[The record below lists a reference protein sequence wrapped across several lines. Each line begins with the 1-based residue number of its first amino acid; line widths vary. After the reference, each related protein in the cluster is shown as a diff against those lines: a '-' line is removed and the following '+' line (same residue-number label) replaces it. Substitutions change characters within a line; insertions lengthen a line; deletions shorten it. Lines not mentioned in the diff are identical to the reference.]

1 MGYVIF
7 RSFDNYIY
15 ANILLLRLKNE
26 GIDCYIKDENTIT
39 IDPLLSPALG
49 GMKLMVSAADL
60 LKAHAILDEFEEK
73 YLQTL
78 ACPSCGR
85 SGTFQRIVKKLPS
98 GGFLSGIISR
108 LISGSEDSSTVIYRC
123 HNCGFFTKDISS
135 IPEKD
140 F

>member
-1 MGYVIF
+1 MNHVIF

-49 GMKLMVSAADL
+49 GMKLMVSETDL
-60 LKAHAILDEFEEK
+60 PRANAILDEFEEA
-73 YLQTL
+73 YLKSL
-78 ACPSCGR
+78 ACPNCGR
-85 SGTFQRIVKKLPS
+85 NTFQRIVKNLSSPS
-98 GGFLSGIISR
+98 LLSSLISR
-108 LISGSEDSSTVIYRC
+108 LIHGSDISKIIIYRC
-123 HNCGFFTKDISS
+123 HNCGFTTKDISS
-135 IPEKD
+135 IPQDD